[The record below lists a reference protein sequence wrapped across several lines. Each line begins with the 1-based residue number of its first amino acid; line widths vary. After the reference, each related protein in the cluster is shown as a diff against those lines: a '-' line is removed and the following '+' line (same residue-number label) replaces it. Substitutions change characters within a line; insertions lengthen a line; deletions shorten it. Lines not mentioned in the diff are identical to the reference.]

1 MCLNPSLS
9 NKHSKPPHMAI
20 LKSWYGLQSNVAL
33 CLTQCRIRLSKFGV
47 VFNTSSGQMQLSFSI
62 VPRKYARL
70 MSLSFT
76 SNDKLANIMTE
87 TSTLLVESTNS
98 SINDVCASRLC
109 LALEQSHEHILN
121 VLHRS
126 LPVPQSNAIALIP
139 APSISS
145 VSSSAWGLVTPPSQ
159 ARDQHQI
166 FRKISIVVILRIL
179 LALSR
184 LILNQARFL
193 VLHLLSHQLIIL
205 FRLFTKRIR
214 NRSHQRWIV
223 HIQQRGFQKLRVPQ
237 HSMHIRIHP
246 ISPKL
251 PVHIF
256 PK

>member
-1 MCLNPSLS
+1 MLAS
-9 NKHSKPPHMAI
+9 
-20 LKSWYGLQSNVAL
+20 
-33 CLTQCRIRLSKFGV
+33 TQCRIRLSKFGV
-47 VFNTSSGQMQLSFSI
+47 VFNTSSGQMQLSFSV

-76 SNDKLANIMTE
+76 SNDKLANIITE

-145 VSSSAWGLVTPPSQ
+145 VSSSAWGLVTPPIQ

-166 FRKISIVVILRIL
+166 FKKISIVVILRIL

-184 LILNQARFL
+184 LIPIQARFL
-193 VLHLLSHQLIIL
+193 ELNLLSHLLIIL
-205 FRLFTKRIR
+205 IDCSRSAFGIVPINIGLYTFNNVAFKSFVSHNTVCISGSIR
-214 NRSHQRWIV
+214 FLPNFLCIF
-223 HIQQRGFQKLRVPQ
+223 FQ
-237 HSMHIRIHP
+237 SS
-246 ISPKL
+246 SPRKST
-251 PVHIF
+251 
-256 PK
+256 